1 MKVTSS
7 CNLSKTL
14 NAQDM
19 DTVIGCQSEGNIKE
33 HPLLASSES
42 EDSICQL
49 IEVKKRKV
57 LSWPFLIKRLTSL
70 SDFTGPLEPES
81 KATLFDQPLSA
92 ICGEDHTLPQ
102 PIQEILTILCRK
114 GPSTEGIFRKGANEK
129 ARKELKE
136 ELNSGSAVDL
146 EGCPVHLLAA
156 VFKDFLRSIPQKLL
170 DSDLFEDWMDAL
182 GRQCEEDRVEALKQ
196 VADQLPR
203 ANLALLKQLVYVL
216 FLISK
221 NAGTNKMDSSNL
233 AICIGPNVLAP
244 DSGQSLSLEAQRD
257 LNYKVKTLVEFL
269 IDHCFQVFGENIP
282 APSSITSDESLE
294 HTDSS
299 DGSTLQNDSAY
310 DSTDPDV
317 EPSGITCSQSGQPQ
331 APTKRPTS
339 VGNGGP
345 QDLCEQGLK
354 PIASV
359 VARLKGS
366 LVQPD
371 RRYSEPSVASSK
383 ECLEGRITSQKLTKS
398 EDNFPRAR
406 AGSRFDSEDAGDPF
420 PEEVFPAAEAK
431 PQRPMG
437 LKAKS
442 GTQSP
447 AFPRGL
453 LPKASSSGS
462 LDSSSDGSP
471 VVSPSSPKRHFF
483 TRHQSFTTKPDKGKA
498 TREIRKHSMSFSFAP
513 HKRAQA
519 KGAGGASGKHKDLPG
534 SHGKKSGKK
543 DSQLTGRVI
552 QASWPEPHSH
562 AALELDSRTQGFS
575 VDDVFQQV
583 DRRLPGRPPSYEE
596 AVQGQPLE
604 LRAYTS
610 QTVGSMRARMLS
622 QDSTRPALYPT
633 HHGGDSGNPCCPGPL
648 SGHRLSPISG
658 HWKGGRT
665 VCASGETEAEV
676 AVPGSPFLH
685 RLRTVSE
692 SLEKSRRDYLVRR
705 CSQPVLEADR
715 FPSARE
721 SYI

>member
-7 CNLSKTL
+7 CNISKTL
-14 NAQDM
+14 TAKDM
-19 DTVIGCQSEGNIKE
+19 DMVIGCQSEGNIKE

-70 SDFTGPLEPES
+70 SDFTGPLEPEL

-92 ICGEDHTLPQ
+92 ICGEDHTLPR
-102 PIQEILTILCRK
+102 PIQGILTILCRQ
-114 GPSTEGIFRKGANEK
+114 GPSTEGIFRKAANEK

-136 ELNSGSAVDL
+136 ELNSGGAVDL

-170 DSDLFEDWMDAL
+170 YRDLFEDWMDAL
-182 GRQCEEDRVEALKQ
+182 ARPCEEDRVEALQQ
-196 VADQLPR
+196 VADKLPR
-203 ANLALLKQLVYVL
+203 ANLELLKQLVYVL

-233 AICIGPNVLAP
+233 AICIGPNMLAP

-317 EPSGITCSQSGQPQ
+317 EPSVVTCSRSGQPQ
-331 APTKRPTS
+331 GPTERPS
-339 VGNGGP
+339 SLDNSGP
-345 QDLCEQGLK
+345 RDLCEPGPK
-354 PIASV
+354 PMASV

-371 RRYSEPSVASSK
+371 RRHSEPSRASSQ
-383 ECLEGRITSQKLTKS
+383 ECLGGRITSQKLTKS
-398 EDNFPRAR
+398 EDNFPQAR
-406 AGSRFDSEDAGDPF
+406 VGSRFESEDAGDPF
-420 PEEVFPAAEAK
+420 PEEVFPVAEVK
-431 PQRPMG
+431 PQRPLG

-442 GTQSP
+442 VTQGP

-453 LPKASSSGS
+453 LPKAISSGS

-483 TRHQSFTTKPDKGKA
+483 TRHQSFTTKPDKGKPS
-498 TREIRKHSMSFSFAP
+498 REIRKHSMSFSFAP

-519 KGAGGASGKHKDLPG
+519 KGAGGGSGTHKGLPASQ
-534 SHGKKSGKK
+534 GKKSGKK
-543 DSQLTGRVI
+543 DSQLAGRII
-552 QASWPEPHSH
+552 QASWPETHSH
-562 AALELDSRTQGFS
+562 TALHLDLRAQGFS
-575 VDDVFQQV
+575 VDDVFRQV
-583 DRRLPGRPPSYEE
+583 DQRLPGRPPSYEE
-596 AVQGQPLE
+596 AVLGQPLE
-604 LRAYTS
+604 LTAYTS

-622 QDSTRPALYPT
+622 QDSTQPALHPT
-633 HHGGDSGNPCCPGPL
+633 HHAGDSGNPCHPGPP
-648 SGHRLSPISG
+648 SGHRLSPVTG
-658 HWKGGRT
+658 RWKGGRT
-665 VCASGETEAEV
+665 VCASVETEADV
-676 AVPGSPFLH
+676 AVPGRAALP

-692 SLEKSRRDYLVRR
+692 SLEKSRRDYFVRR